1 MFPSSN
7 TLKGHPIKESHQCAR
22 VFAQG
27 SFSEPPLGKSQ
38 DLDGDKIFK
47 VLTFSPCPQK
57 VASIPE
63 VCHKVARAANHEH
76 PLWPHR
82 THRKETLNHIGAN
95 ARTRAAVSS
104 GSGCSAYERP
114 PGRGFEIPTL
124 TGFPLN
130 TSCPL
135 NTTSVPIFLLSS
147 PMAISRC
154 PKENNGLSL
163 KRKQT
168 HKSGFCSCHCAFS
181 FTFI

>member
-1 MFPSSN
+1 MHMYLPRVVFLN
-7 TLKGHPIKESHQCAR
+7 PILEKVR
-22 VFAQG
+22 ILTVTN
-27 SFSEPPLGKSQ
+27 
-38 DLDGDKIFK
+38 IFK

-57 VASIPE
+57 VASIPG
-63 VCHKVARAANHEH
+63 VARAANHEH
-76 PLWPHR
+76 PLWPYR
-82 THRKETLNHIGAN
+82 THRKETLSHIVAD

-114 PGRGFEIPTL
+114 PGRGFDIRTL

-130 TSCPL
+130 ILCPL
-135 NTTSVPIFLLSS
+135 NTSSVPIFLLSS
-147 PMAISRC
+147 PVAISRC